1 MNQADQPINL
11 QLTVGE
17 VSAVLAALGEM
28 PWKTANQVI
37 QKIALSTQSQID
49 AANAQPDGAKNDE
62 QAG

>member
-17 VSAVLAALGEM
+17 INAVLAALGEM
-28 PWKTANQVI
+28 PWKTANQII
-37 QKIALSTQSQID
+37 QKIVLSTQSQID
-49 AANAQPDGAKNDE
+49 VANAQPDGAKNDE